1 MKHGFLKKLTAF
13 LLTAVML
20 AGLIVPALAD
30 DDSKGTPVIFLP
42 DMTDIIFYQNP
53 EAISPTQVFNWK
65 EQSNDYIREILAGL
79 LEAELDVDAGANKIS
94 GVINQIFK
102 SIQLNDKGKPKL
114 SNVGP
119 ITYYRPVIDNTEEP
133 IYTENIAAFV
143 TAAKQLV
150 SGDRIFVFNYDWRID
165 TYDNANKL
173 KSYINNVRANTGKKK
188 VSLVAG
194 GYSGAIVNAYLY
206 FCESHAEK
214 YIASCVFLDS
224 CADGSS
230 IIGDVMSGDLIR
242 TVKDV
247 AEGYDGNIFDL
258 GTDVYDTIKGTDVG
272 NALSRY
278 MSTDPT
284 GIFESALSGM
294 LGDSQYHSLF
304 AQLAI
309 SLASYIIED
318 QGMFTKLGSGYRE
331 ILMKADEAIYEGGL
345 REYMRN
351 MPGLWAVVPNDSYEQ
366 ALYFMFGDELDVSPQ
381 LLAKIE
387 RSNKV
392 LKATEKTL
400 HTAQKNGINV
410 TAVAG
415 YNLQIL
421 PITSSLMEQSD
432 GLQATR
438 YAGLG
443 ATTGDMKRGIKQ
455 SKQCRNGRHNHMEP
469 DRCVDASTCYM
480 PENTWFIKNHE
491 HMNYS
496 EDTAAAFLV
505 WLVTNETQR
514 TIWQSNLYPQY
525 LQVNKVSRQIS
536 AYSDPVSDPDTEYI
550 YGDMDMNG
558 RVDTEDARLAL
569 RYALGLE
576 KSPSR
581 LLLKIGDVDHS
592 NAIDTEDARMILRR
606 ALGLEKSLG
615 GR

>member
-13 LLTAVML
+13 LLTAVLL
-20 AGLIVPALAD
+20 AGLAVPALAD

-53 EAISPTQVFNWK
+53 EAISPTEVFNWK

-79 LEAELDVDAGANKIS
+79 LEAELDVEAGANKIS

-102 SIQLNDKGKPKL
+102 TIQLNDKGKPKL

-119 ITYYRPVIDNTEEP
+119 ITYYRPVVDNTEEP

-173 KSYINNVRANTGKKK
+173 KSYIDNVRANTGKKK

-224 CADGSS
+224 FADGSS

-294 LGDSQYHSLF
+294 LGDSQYHSMF

-331 ILMKADEAIYEGGL
+331 ILMKADDIIYDGGL

-381 LLAKIE
+381 LLSKIE

-400 HTAQKNGINV
+400 RTAQKNGINV

-455 SKQCRNGRHNHMEP
+455 SKQCKNGKHNHMEP

-480 PENTWFIKNHE
+480 PESTWFIKNHE

-496 EDTAAAFLV
+496 EDTTSAFLV

-550 YGDMDMNG
+550 YGDMNMNG
-558 RVDTEDARLAL
+558 RVETEDARIAL

-581 LLLKIGDVDHS
+581 LLLRIGDVNHT

-606 ALGLEKSLG
+606 ALGLETTLG